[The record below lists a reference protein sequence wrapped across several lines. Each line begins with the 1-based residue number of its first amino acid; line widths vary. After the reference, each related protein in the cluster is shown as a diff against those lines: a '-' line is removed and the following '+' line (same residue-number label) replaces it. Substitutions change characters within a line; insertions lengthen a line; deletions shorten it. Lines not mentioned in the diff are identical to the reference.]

1 MLFTLSQIQILQSEE
16 EWGVVLKIFKKKM
29 LNDYDQEKVI
39 KGITSFSVAQITG
52 EDDFWF
58 DTFDIIN

>member
-1 MLFTLSQIQILQSEE
+1 
-16 EWGVVLKIFKKKM
+16 M

>member
-1 MLFTLSQIQILQSEE
+1 LSQIQILQSEE